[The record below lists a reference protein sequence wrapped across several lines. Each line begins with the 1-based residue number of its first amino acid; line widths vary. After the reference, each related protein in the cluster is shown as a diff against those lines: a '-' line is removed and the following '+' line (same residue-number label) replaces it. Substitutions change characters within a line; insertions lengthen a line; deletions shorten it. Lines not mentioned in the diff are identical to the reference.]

1 MQQIHRN
8 RKSGSVTIFLVV
20 SMLGILGMG
29 SLAIDI
35 GYAYNV
41 KLQLQNIADNAAQ
54 AAVIELATQLVA
66 IDPVSQ
72 STHVLTAN
80 ETQNIK
86 DAAQAIAMLHEAGS
100 EQIVLDP
107 ADIEIG
113 RWDYSTSTLSLTAS
127 APNSVRLAAHRTSGT
142 NGPISTFLG
151 SAVGVPE
158 ISISASATVALT
170 PLGGVGEGDSTV
182 PLGISS
188 AWFANVPDSCDQPIR
203 FYPTGT
209 LDGCAGWHTYDSYPA
224 NAAKLRNILDGL
236 TDESFVSPAVAAGDS
251 LNFTGGT
258 LSSAFSNMEDLFEA
272 RRFDEAPFDEMNATV
287 AVYESGDCSNPSGA
301 LDVVGFASIIITDV
315 IGPPTK
321 TIDGIVKCNII
332 EAGSGGGGEF
342 GTSSISVGLVD

>member
-1 MQQIHRN
+1 MQPTSRSRQ
-8 RKSGSVTIFLVV
+8 SGSVTIFLVV
-20 SMLGILGMG
+20 GMLGILGMG

-41 KLQLQNIADNAAQ
+41 RLQLQNIADNAAQ
-54 AAVIELATQLVA
+54 AAAIELASELVA

-80 ETQNIK
+80 ETQSIH
-86 DAAQAIAMLHEAGS
+86 DAAQTIAMQHEAGS
-100 EQIVLDP
+100 AQIVLDL

-113 RWDYSTSTLSLTAS
+113 RWDYSTGTLGVTSI
-127 APNSVRLAAHRTSGT
+127 APNSVRVAARRTSGT

-151 SAVGVPE
+151 GAVGIPE
-158 ISISASATVALT
+158 IEISASATAALT
-170 PLGGVGEGDSTV
+170 PLGGLGEGDSTV
-182 PLGISS
+182 PLAIAS

-209 LDGCAGWHTYDSYPA
+209 LDGCAGWHTYDSHPA
-224 NAAKLRNILDGL
+224 NAARLRNILDGL
-236 TDESFVSPAVAAGDS
+236 TDESFVAPAIEAGDV

-258 LSSAFSNMEDLFEA
+258 VSSAFSNMEDLFEA

-287 AVYESGDCSNPSGA
+287 AVYEAGDCSNPSGA
-301 LDVVGFASIIITDV
+301 LAVVGFASVIITDV
-315 IGPPTK
+315 VGPPAK
-321 TIDGIVKCNII
+321 TIEGHVKCNIV